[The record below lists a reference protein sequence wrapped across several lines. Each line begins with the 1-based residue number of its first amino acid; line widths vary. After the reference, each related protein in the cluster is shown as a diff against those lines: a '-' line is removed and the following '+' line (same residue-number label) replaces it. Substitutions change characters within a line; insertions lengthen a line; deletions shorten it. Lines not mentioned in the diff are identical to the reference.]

1 MSFILSAGVVIP
13 PLTAG
18 ALVYGNGSNVLL
30 NAQGTAGQVLTS
42 AGAGTP
48 VWTTITGGT
57 TYTTKTSNYTAING
71 DNLFCD
77 TSAGAFTITLPSSPS
92 INNYVYLQ
100 DAKGTFATNALTIAP
115 GSNSIMGQSGNLI
128 ATLNNAGFGLFFNG
142 TEWRIL

>member
-1 MSFILSAGVVIP
+1 MSFIYFSGVITP

-18 ALVYGNGSNVLL
+18 GVAYGNGTNAFMT
-30 NAQGTAGQVLTS
+30 AQGTAGQVLTS
-42 AGAGTP
+42 AGAGAP
-48 VWTTITGGT
+48 VWATAAGGI
-57 TYTTKTSNYTAING
+57 TYTTKTSNYTASNG

-77 TSAGAFTITLPSSPS
+77 TSAGAFTITLPATPS